1 MKIINENG
9 RIGVEEIAEYQ
20 NLRLIALLES
30 MKKGDPE
37 TYGVIAMSLTR
48 GNGFVHLDANEA
60 SPVEIMGGMVRGVAR
75 VLLAITDQA
84 PIGGCQEFTKIFA
97 DMVKN
102 EVAKLCQ

>member
-1 MKIINENG
+1 MEIINENG

-48 GNGFVHLDANEA
+48 GNGFVHLNANNA
-60 SPVEIMGGMVRGVAR
+60 SPVDVMECLARGTAR
-75 VLLAITDQA
+75 VLLIITDQS
-84 PIGGCQEFTKIFA
+84 PIGVRKEFTNIFL

-102 EVAKLCQ
+102 EVVRLCQ

>member
-1 MKIINENG
+1 MKIINENNRNG
-9 RIGVEEIAEYQ
+9 IEEIADYQ
-20 NLRLIALLES
+20 NLRLMSLLES
-30 MKKGDPE
+30 MKKDDPK
-37 TYGVIAMSLTR
+37 TYGIIAMSLTR
-48 GNGFVHLDANEA
+48 GSGFVHLDANEA

-84 PIGGCQEFTKIFA
+84 PIGDRQEFTKIFA